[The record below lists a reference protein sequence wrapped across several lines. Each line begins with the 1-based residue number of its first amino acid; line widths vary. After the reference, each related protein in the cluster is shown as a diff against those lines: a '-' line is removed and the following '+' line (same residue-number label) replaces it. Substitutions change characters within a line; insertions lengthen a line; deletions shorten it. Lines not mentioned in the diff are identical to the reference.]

1 MKRGMETGRIFYV
14 VFQSKKIISSID
26 IAVWE

>member
-1 MKRGMETGRIFYV
+1 MKREMEIGRILYV